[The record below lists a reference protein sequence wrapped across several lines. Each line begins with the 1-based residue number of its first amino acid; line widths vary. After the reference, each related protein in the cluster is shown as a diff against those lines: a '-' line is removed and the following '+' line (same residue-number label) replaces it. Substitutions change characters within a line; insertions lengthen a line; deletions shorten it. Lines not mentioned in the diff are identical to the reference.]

1 MRAGRWTV
9 AAGAMLAALAVA
21 AVVAPVNAGAEPV
34 PGSRCR
40 VFPASNIWNTR
51 IDSLPVHEMSETWLR
66 SADAGSTDLHPDFG
80 PPAYG
85 LPFDVVGRRH
95 AKVHVG
101 FDYDDESDPGP
112 YPFDGRTPIEG
123 GSDRHA
129 LIVQRGTCRLYELFA
144 ATWNNGDPRAGSGAI
159 FDLDTNRLRPKR
171 GRQPTPPGYRSSPG
185 WCAGTRSG
193 PAASGMRSGSPCPA
207 RRTSTSGPR
216 ATRPAW
222 MTPTVRRW
230 ALASG

>member
-1 MRAGRWTV
+1 MV

-80 PPAYG
+80 PPSYG
-85 LPFDVVGRRH
+85 MPFDVVDAGH
-95 AKVHVG
+95 ADVKLR
-101 FDYDDESDPGP
+101 FTYDDESDPGP
-112 YPFDGRTPIEG
+112 YPFGASTPIEG

-144 ATWNNGDPRAGSGAI
+144 AAWNDGDPRTGAARSSI
-159 FDLDTNRLRPKR
+159 WIRTASAPKR
-171 GRQPTPPGYRSSPG
+171 GHRPTPPGCRSSPG

-207 RRTSTSGPR
+207 RRTGTSGPR

-230 ALASG
+230 ALA